1 MSDPKND
8 VEAGSG
14 LLYPLMQE
22 SPELRWAFIRKV
34 YSILTVQLL
43 VTIAFAA
50 LVVAVHPVATFFAAT
65 RMGRAVYV
73 VIVLIPIIV
82 LCPLYC
88 CKNKHPLNFVLLG
101 IFTLCYGLAFGVVC
115 AFFSGKVVIET
126 VIATT
131 VVVISLTLY
140 TFWAAK
146 RGQDFGFLAP
156 FLLSILVILL
166 MFTIFQIFFPMG
178 KISETIYS
186 GLTVIIFCAY
196 IIYDTDNLIK
206 RNSYNDYIWAS
217 VALYLDIHNIFF
229 QLLKIFG
236 ASEH

>member
-8 VEAGSG
+8 VAAGSG

-22 SPELRWAFIRKV
+22 SPELRWAFIRKI

-115 AFFSGKVVIET
+115 AFFSGSSNSDSDSNNGCGHQSHVVHILGSKERPRFW
-126 VIATT
+126 VPC
-131 VVVISLTLY
+131 SLPVEHSRY
-140 TFWAAK
+140 ASDVYHIP
-146 RGQDFGFLAP
+146 DF
-156 FLLSILVILL
+156 LSY
-166 MFTIFQIFFPMG
+166 G

-206 RNSYNDYIWAS
+206 RNSYDDYIWAS
-217 VALYLDIHNIFF
+217 VALYLDILNIFL

-236 ASEH
+236 ASER